1 MGLFLSFLSP
11 SGDVQAFDLGRRS
24 PRPVATLEG
33 GGEGGGVAAAT
44 SLAFNSQNP
53 QLLAVGRANGSVDVW
68 HLSTDLTEQ
77 RPREVERLQQIANQA
92 AG

>member
-1 MGLFLSFLSP
+1 M
-11 SGDVQAFDLGRRS
+11 FDLGHRS

-33 GGEGGGVAAAT
+33 GGGGAAT
-44 SLAFNSQNP
+44 CLAFNRQSP
-53 QLLAVGRANGSVDVW
+53 LLAVGRASGSVDVW

-77 RPREVERLQQIANQA
+77 HPQEADRLRQIANQV

>member
-1 MGLFLSFLSP
+1 M
-11 SGDVQAFDLGRRS
+11 FDLGRRS

-33 GGEGGGVAAAT
+33 GGGGGAAT
-44 SLAFNSQNP
+44 CLAFNSQNP

-68 HLSTDLTEQ
+68 HLSSELTEQ
-77 RPREVERLQQIANQA
+77 QPQEVERLQQLANQV